1 MSWNSDPNDPRRY
14 DDIIGLPH
22 HVSETHPRMSRLDR
36 AAQFAPF
43 AALTG
48 LDAAMGETA
57 RRTEAR
63 IELDENALEELDRRF
78 RELGQRAEETAVA
91 VTYFRPDGKKA
102 GGAYLTAEGILRRI
116 DTTARL
122 LILADGTKIP
132 LKDVAELEIVE

>member
-14 DDIIGLPH
+14 DDILGLPH
-22 HVSETHPRMSRLDR
+22 HVSETHPRMTRHDR

-48 LDAAMGETA
+48 LDGAMEETA
-57 RRTEAR
+57 RRTQER

-78 RELGQRAEETAVA
+78 RELERRPGETTVS

-102 GGAYLTAEGILRRI
+102 GGAYFTAKGRLRRI
-116 DTTARL
+116 DGAARL
-122 LILADGTKIP
+122 LILEDDTRI
-132 LKDVAELEIVE
+132 LLEDIVDLEIVE